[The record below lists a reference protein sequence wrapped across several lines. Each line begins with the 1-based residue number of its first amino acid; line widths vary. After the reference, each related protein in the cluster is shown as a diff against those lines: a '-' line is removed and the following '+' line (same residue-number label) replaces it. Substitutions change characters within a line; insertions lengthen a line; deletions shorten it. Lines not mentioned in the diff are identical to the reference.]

1 MRSVEVERKRAKLFC
16 VKFASRYIH
25 AVRAERSDRGTHT
38 CREEARKGRE
48 EKRREEKRRR
58 KMEERAIMRAPSIRN
73 YADVAPHRN
82 R

>member
-1 MRSVEVERKRAKLFC
+1 MHTRC
-16 VKFASRYIH
+16 
-25 AVRAERSDRGTHT
+25 THVGGKGEGGRVGGREGGEQWK
-38 CREEARKGRE
+38 REEAA
-48 EKRREEKRRR
+48 RR